1 MTTTI
6 TYENYKKHLIDKGYT
21 NKLVTLDQDNK
32 DNIFKFFDVKKINK
46 STFHFIQFQ
55 FQKDIRISMD
65 ETYTISLYITDK
77 NGIEIP
83 DDAIIKIAQYAPSS
97 RAPLSGKTLARIKYS
112 DIKMTN
118 KNNGYKFDN
127 IIEILSVYH
136 IFIHATHFNREFI
149 NIPKKNIKFKMIC
162 DVWTKD

>member
-1 MTTTI
+1 MKE
-6 TYENYKKHLIDKGYT
+6 TYEEYKEYLAEKGYT
-21 NKLVTLDQDNK
+21 NKLVTLDQNNNDK
-32 DNIFKFFDVKKINK
+32 IFRFFDVKKINK

-55 FQKDIRISMD
+55 FQENIKITMD

-83 DDAIIKIAQYAPSS
+83 DDTIITIRQYAPSS
-97 RAPLSGKTLARIKYS
+97 RAPLSGKTLARVKYL
-112 DIKMTN
+112 DIKITN

-136 IFIHATHFNREFI
+136 IFIYATHFNRELI
-149 NIPKKNIKFKMIC
+149 NIPKKNINFKMTC
-162 DVWTKD
+162 DIWSRE